1 MFAQLGPLLRVL
13 ARAANHAGAPG
24 AGGPRRQ
31 ARALM
36 HNCSAQHVYE

>member
-13 ARAANHAGAPG
+13 ARAANHTGAPG

-36 HNCSAQHVYE
+36 HACSAQYVCE